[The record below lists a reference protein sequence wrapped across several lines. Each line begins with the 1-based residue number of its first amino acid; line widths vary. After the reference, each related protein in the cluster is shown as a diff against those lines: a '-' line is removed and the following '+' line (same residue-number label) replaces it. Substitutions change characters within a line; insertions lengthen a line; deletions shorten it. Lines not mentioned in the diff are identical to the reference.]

1 MRRLVLTTWLL
12 LLTAGLVFSQDME
25 RRTIKRDM
33 DISWQGGRLRLSVD
47 FTDVFTPRLRRRLS
61 SGVTSRLLVDVVLRE
76 RHHHTPLARALLQC
90 TVLYDLWEERYF
102 VRREL
107 PGRRHDLGLRS
118 LADVVKTCGR
128 IEHLELA
135 PLLALP
141 ARVEV
146 EAELRVTVNPTSP
159 RLQRKVRQYLANPGG
174 SSPLGSPRSFF
185 GSFSRIFVDE
195 KEIQADMIYTYRSPA
210 RKLVRPQQE

>member
-1 MRRLVLTTWLL
+1 MRRCLPTACLL
-12 LLTAGLVFSQDME
+12 LLIASLVSAQVME

-33 DISWQGGRLRLSVD
+33 EISWHQGRLRLSVD
-47 FTDVFTPRLRRRLS
+47 LTDVFTPRLRRRLS
-61 SGVTSRLLVDVVLRE
+61 SGFTSRLLVQVVVRE
-76 RHHHTPLARALLQC
+76 HRHHVPLARALLRC

-107 PGRRHDLGLRS
+107 PGQRRDLGLRN
-118 LADVVKTCGR
+118 LAAVVKTCGH
-128 IEHLELA
+128 IEHLEME
-135 PLLALP
+135 PLRALP

-159 RLQRKVRQYLANPGG
+159 QLQRKVRQYLANPAG
-174 SSPLGSPRSFF
+174 SSQLGSPRSFF

-195 KEIQADMIYTYRSPA
+195 KEIRADMIYTYRSPA
-210 RKLVRPQQE
+210 RELVRPPQE